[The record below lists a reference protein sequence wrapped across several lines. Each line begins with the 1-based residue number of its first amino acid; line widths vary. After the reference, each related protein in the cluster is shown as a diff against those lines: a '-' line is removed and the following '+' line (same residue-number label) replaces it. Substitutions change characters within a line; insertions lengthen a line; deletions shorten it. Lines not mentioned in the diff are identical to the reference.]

1 MSLFGS
7 VKEAVEAVLRDAVES
22 LTRKDTEQDASLAA
36 LEARVT
42 ALEEASTGGG
52 SARQT
57 GAQGAARGRS
67 VKAKPTAATAGGDAS
82 GT

>member
-1 MSLFGS
+1 MSLFG
-7 VKEAVEAVLRDAVES
+7 VIKEIVDGLRDAVES

>member
-36 LEARVT
+36 LEARVK
-42 ALEEASTGGG
+42 ALEEASAGDGN
-52 SARQT
+52 APET
-57 GAQGAARGRS
+57 GARGAARGRG
-67 VKAKPTAATAGGDAS
+67 VKAKPSAAAGETTAS